1 MKYYHPEIG
10 ADGQVRWYFPSQRVI
25 VEIESLQS
33 EQMTEFL
40 WNFAIEAV
48 ILEVDEPKKGEVSNS
63 RRYRSA

>member
-1 MKYYHPEIG
+1 MKIYRPEIG

-25 VEIESLQS
+25 VEIELLQS

-63 RRYRSA
+63 R